1 MRTPSSL
8 TVRRGRPARAGG
20 LPQLGPRSIV
30 TVPSFSPLSSLR
42 GSGRTPPRQEQRF
55 IPVPTA
61 QAIVDCAVYVDGKR
75 LPGRFT
81 HKAALA
87 RAREEQNGFVWVGL
101 HDPDLTQMTDIAETF
116 GLHQLATEHALQK
129 HQRPK
134 LERYDDSL
142 LLVLRTVS
150 YVEHELNSV
159 SEIVETGEIIV
170 STGPDF
176 VVAVRH
182 GEHSGLAEVRKAL
195 EEDPAQLA
203 LGPGAVLHAIADR
216 VVDSYIEVAQSVED
230 DIDEIEEEIFTP
242 RSRVTVE
249 SIYQLKREVVELR
262 RAVNPLAAPLELL
275 GHKPDLP
282 VAKEVR
288 RYLRDVAEHHAA
300 VAERINDFDEALSA
314 LISAALARIG
324 VQQNTDMRKI
334 SAWVAIAAVPTMIA
348 GIYGM
353 NFDHMPELHQVW
365 GYPAVWLVI
374 LAICTGLFFTFR
386 RNEWL

>member
-1 MRTPSSL
+1 M
-8 TVRRGRPARAGG
+8 
-20 LPQLGPRSIV
+20 
-30 TVPSFSPLSSLR
+30 PSFSPLSSLR
-42 GSGRTPPRQEQRF
+42 GSGRTPPRREQRF

-61 QAIVDCAVYVDGKR
+61 EAIVDCAVYVDGKR
-75 LPGRFT
+75 LPGKFT
-81 HKAALA
+81 HQAALA
-87 RAREEQNGFVWVGL
+87 RAEQEPTGFVWVGL
-101 HDPDLTQMTDIAETF
+101 HDPDLAQMTDIAETF
-116 GLHQLATEHALQK
+116 GLHQLATENAMER

-142 LLVLRTVS
+142 LLVLRTVG
-150 YVEHELNSV
+150 YVEHDMHTV

-170 STGPDF
+170 FTGPDF

-182 GEHSGLAEVRKAL
+182 GEHSGLAEVRKTL

-216 VVDSYIEVAQSVED
+216 IVDSYIEVAQQVEN
-230 DIDEIEEEIFTP
+230 DIDEMEEEIFTP

-262 RAVNPLAAPLELL
+262 RAVNPLAAPLEQL
-275 GHKPDLP
+275 GRKPDLP
-282 VAKEVR
+282 VPKEVR
-288 RYLRDVAEHHAA
+288 RYLRDVAEQHAA

-374 LAICTGLFFTFR
+374 LTICAGLFFTFR
-386 RNEWL
+386 RNKWL